1 MWKMFGKNS
10 RNSFEI
16 GDGNENGQLA
26 SALNWMLAGESEFHV
41 EEELS
46 AFAMKVKIFEHKV
59 AEMAN

>member
-1 MWKMFGKNS
+1 
-10 RNSFEI
+10 
-16 GDGNENGQLA
+16 
-26 SALNWMLAGESEFHV
+26 MLAGESEFHI